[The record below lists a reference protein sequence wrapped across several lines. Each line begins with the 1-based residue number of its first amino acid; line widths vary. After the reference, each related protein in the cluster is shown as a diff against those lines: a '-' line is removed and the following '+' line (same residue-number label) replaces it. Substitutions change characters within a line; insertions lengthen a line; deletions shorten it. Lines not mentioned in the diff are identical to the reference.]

1 MALMEAKNITIRFGG
16 LTAVSDFNLTMNSG
30 ELVGLIGPNG
40 AGKSTVFNMLCG
52 FYRPTEGSITFDGH
66 DITKMKPHEVSRA
79 GLIRVFQNGRLFKN
93 MSVIENIMV
102 SRYMHHKTNFLDM
115 IVHTPRYMNEE
126 KDAYDKAM
134 ELLHRLKL
142 EKYVNEPAEKLP
154 FGIQRQLEV
163 ARAVCAGPKMLLLDE
178 PVTGL
183 NVQETDEMVEF
194 VATLRKEFNLT
205 ILLIEHTMRVV
216 MSICPQ
222 IIVIDHGETIG
233 TGTPDEIRNNKRVIE
248 AYLGVD

>member
-16 LTAVSDFNLTMNSG
+16 LTAVSDFNLSMETG

-52 FYRPTEGSITFDGH
+52 FYRPTEGSIIFDGH
-66 DITKMKPHEVSRA
+66 DITKMKPHEVARA
-79 GLIRVFQNGRLFKN
+79 GMIRVFQNGRLFKN

-102 SRYMHHKTNFLDM
+102 SQYMHHNTNFVDM
-115 IVHTPRYMNEE
+115 VFHTPKYMNEE
-126 KDAYDKAM
+126 KEVYDKAM
-134 ELLHRLKL
+134 DLLSRLKL
-142 EKYVNEPAEKLP
+142 EKYINEPAEKLP

-183 NVQETDEMVEF
+183 NVQETNEMVEF
-194 VATLRKEFNLT
+194 VAKLRREFNLT

-233 TGTPDEIRNNKRVIE
+233 RGTPDEIRNNKRVIE

>member
-1 MALMEAKNITIRFGG
+1 MALMEAKNLTIRFGG
-16 LTAVSDFNLTMNSG
+16 LTAVSDFNLTMEKG
-30 ELVGLIGPNG
+30 DLVGLIGPNG

-79 GLIRVFQNGRLFKN
+79 GLIRVFQNGRLFKS

-102 SRYMHHKTNFLDM
+102 SRYMTHKTNFLDM
-115 IVHTPRYMNEE
+115 VLHTRKYMNEE
-126 KDAYDKAM
+126 KDVYDRAM
-134 ELLHRLKL
+134 NLLVRLKL

-163 ARAVCAGPKMLLLDE
+163 ARAVCAEPKMLLLDE

-183 NVQETDEMVEF
+183 NVEETDDMVDF
-194 VATLRKEFNLT
+194 IMTLRNEFNLT

-216 MSICPQ
+216 MNLCPQ
-222 IIVIDHGETIG
+222 IVVIDHGVTIG
-233 TGTPDEIRNNKRVIE
+233 RGTPEEIRGNERVIE